1 MIIMKFGNDKLE
13 LGTRFYKFITDDEY
27 KIFVL
32 VKFDSDDKSAKFM
45 DEETFE
51 LITIDEEDLNKFYT
65 MLSDNTL
72 WVLCKFKH
80 NFNDDNDLWLHN
92 EDINQLLT
100 SQDMHCFYKV
110 CCLIRLHV
118 YRFIKKSVFN
128 KMLNYIMNLNNPHQ
142 SLSDDDFNTI
152 WDIYFRYIEEKYVV
166 LTIDDDKINMDDVVN
181 NKAGIPDSVFM
192 DAEKLLNT
200 YIISYE
206 VYELDDSVNIYNI
219 NMKYFIIYSNDKY
232 YIILYVTDN
241 RRLSRESFNNLN
253 NHIDVVEF
261 MLK

>member
-1 MIIMKFGNDKLE
+1 MKFGNDKLE
-13 LGTRFYKFITDDEY
+13 LGTRFYTFITDDEY
-27 KIFVL
+27 KIFAL
-32 VKFDSDDKSAKFM
+32 VKFNSDDKSAKFM

-51 LITIDEEDLNKFYT
+51 LIDITEKDLNKYYT
-65 MLSDNTL
+65 MLSDNIL
-72 WVLCKFKH
+72 WILCKFKH

-100 SQDMHCFYKV
+100 SQDMNRFYKV
-110 CCLIRLHV
+110 YCLIRLHV

-142 SLSDDDFNTI
+142 SLSDDDLNTI

-241 RRLSRESFNNLN
+241 RRVSRESFNNLN
-253 NHIDVVEF
+253 NHMDVVEF